1 MGIVLVGGGVRSGK
15 SRFALD
21 YAAERFERRAFIAT
35 AQAGDDEMAER
46 IRRHQSARGP
56 DWTTIEEPFDL
67 AGALARNADMY
78 DGLVVDCL
86 TLWLSNVLL
95 SPDHDAAKEIECL
108 EQQLIEWSGL
118 EGQGPKG
125 KERGLILVT
134 NEVGCGIVPDNAL
147 ARRYRDL
154 AGELN
159 QSVARLSD
167 EIYWMVFGTPLPVKQ
182 TEPQTPVRG
191 KSAEPRV
198 IAAGTPPTSSTQPT

>member
-1 MGIVLVGGGVRSGK
+1 MLVGGGVRSGK

-35 AQAGDDEMAER
+35 AQAGDEEMAER
-46 IRRHQSARGP
+46 IRRHQTARGP
-56 DWTTIEEPFDL
+56 EWTTIEEPFDL
-67 AGALARNADMY
+67 AGTLNRNADAF

-95 SPDHDAAKEIECL
+95 SPDHEAAKEIETL
-108 EQQLIEWSGL
+108 QQHLRDWKGPGL
-118 EGQGPKG
+118 V
-125 KERGLILVT
+125 LVT

-147 ARRYRDL
+147 AREYRDL

-159 QSVARLSD
+159 QSLGHLAD

-182 TEPQTPVRG
+182 PTPEP
-191 KSAEPRV
+191 K
-198 IAAGTPPTSSTQPT
+198 